1 MTSIHPTVQRTSSG
15 LSHRRR
21 LPADTARKPKVVYP
35 TTLQPDPQDRIPTM
49 SIADSGL
56 LQATLS
62 QSRTA
67 WTHSAFSR
75 FIPEPAARGPGGKKY
90 ASELSLAGLCTVC
103 IGPHMFLNTK
113 FYTVINPPPPP
124 PPLPP
129 STSSTASNS
138 TAAPTP
144 TEEYAHSPCSTPPV
158 VLGGSPA
165 PERVI
170 ELILAR
176 TADMAAEAAAAGTVP
191 STITPTLLDIDL
203 PRSLMK
209 DTHMSATKRDN
220 ETGDAMLKTE
230 AMEGSFSSTARPAGS
245 ATRTKVPPPRQHR
258 PKHQIAF
265 EFKENPGCRWLFP
278 HESSLELTPE
288 EGQEPA
294 RISASFYLPTME
306 ENPAG
311 LSGYGSG
318 SALVPGPGQATTM
331 VILQATNE
339 LWAGLQHA
347 INDPAA
353 TYRFMMDKMKNIPPR
368 SYVQYK
374 LPLDFPDEQLQ
385 PMGLKKLPDNK
396 VVPLS
401 SLVSPKRKQETN
413 DQQQGS
419 RSKRT
424 KAGQDDL
431 QLSGSKGARRT
442 SSFADATST
451 LSRPRCA
458 YCSVASTPRWRRG
471 PDGPSSLC
479 NKCGILWKRG
489 KILQDVSSAGSTY
502 ESESSATEHTLSASG
517 AMPITTTADAAS
529 RMRQESLGLTGDDR
543 GYDEQY
549 MRTSETGKRVTA
561 TSRLLSNA
569 VDGGY
574 SNGGTLGSA
583 LEGEKTSTSKRRG
596 AKASVLESTGPKL
609 VPIYQI
615 GETGKASSRSAAASR
630 RDRGD
635 KGDKEKEK
643 GKDKLKTK
651 DKGREKDKE
660 QDKGE
665 ITSATPASSPL
676 TSMDASSSLGTTP
689 SSTGASA
696 NDSAVLTSEN
706 SAAVAT
712 ASPTAPKPGSE
723 SKSATSKA
731 ASTKTTT
738 TGATRAGKQKANSG
752 AGSATV
758 TKAPHPA
765 SAGAKLS
772 LLKAYASTP
781 KYQISHPAAVATA
794 NLADDGLSFYATKN
808 LYTNNTATFPLHF
821 PTISIAFG
829 PNNDYY
835 MYPNCAMVLFEN
847 HFQIKLIF
855 GGERTEIDVRKEG
868 IEETEFQ
875 VVDVGDGESMIVM
888 KALLRQ
894 QLTRFD
900 KELLNPERNECLIVF
915 RFRERLDGGGPPVK
929 PLLEQWL
936 KTEVPVAS
944 QVALVAGSGDKS

>member
-1 MTSIHPTVQRTSSG
+1 MHS
-15 LSHRRR
+15 
-21 LPADTARKPKVVYP
+21 
-35 TTLQPDPQDRIPTM
+35 
-49 SIADSGL
+49 SGL

-62 QSRTA
+62 QSRNA

-124 PPLPP
+124 PPVPA

-144 TEEYAHSPCSTPPV
+144 TEDYAHSPCSSPPV

-176 TADMAAEAAAAGTVP
+176 TADMAAEAAAAGIVP
-191 STITPTLLDIDL
+191 DTITPKLLDIDL
-203 PRSLMK
+203 PSSLMK
-209 DTHMSATKRDN
+209 DTHLSTAQRD
-220 ETGDAMLKTE
+220 GAAGGAVLKTE
-230 AMEGSFSSTARPAGS
+230 AMDGSYSSTARPAGTAS
-245 ATRTKVPPPRQHR
+245 SMRTKVPPARQYR

-311 LSGYGSG
+311 LAGYGSG

-401 SLVSPKRKQETN
+401 SLVPPKRKPETI

-419 RSKRT
+419 RSKKS

-431 QLSGSKGARRT
+431 QQLSGSKSTRRT
-442 SSFADATST
+442 SSFAEVPSAP
-451 LSRPRCA
+451 SRPRCS
-458 YCSVASTPRWRRG
+458 YCSIASTPRWRRG
-471 PDGPSSLC
+471 PDGPNSLC
-479 NKCGILWKRG
+479 NRCGILWKRG
-489 KILQDVSSAGSTY
+489 KILQDASSAESTY
-502 ESESSATEHTLSASG
+502 ESKSTGGTASASD
-517 AMPITTTADAAS
+517 AVPLTTTADAAS

-549 MRTSETGKRVTA
+549 MRTSETGKRTTA
-561 TSRLLSNA
+561 NSRSLTNA

-583 LEGEKTSTSKRRG
+583 LDGEKTSTSRRRG
-596 AKASVLESTGPKL
+596 AKASAPDSTGPKL

-615 GETGKASSRSAAASR
+615 GESPKASSRSAATSR
-630 RDRGD
+630 KDKGDKGD

-643 GKDKLKTK
+643 TKDKLKTN
-651 DKGREKDKE
+651 DKGRGKDKD
-660 QDKGE
+660 QDKE
-665 ITSATPASSPL
+665 ETASVTPASSPV
-676 TSMDASSSLGTTP
+676 TGMEASSSSGTTP
-689 SSTGASA
+689 GSSGAST
-696 NDSAVLTSEN
+696 NDSAVLSLEN
-706 SAAVAT
+706 STTVAT
-712 ASPTAPKPGSE
+712 GSPTALKPGSE

-731 ASTKTTT
+731 GLTKTTT
-738 TGATRAGKQKANSG
+738 TTTTTGVTRAGKQKANAG
-752 AGSATV
+752 AGNPTATK
-758 TKAPHPA
+758 TPHPA

-829 PNNDYY
+829 PNNAYY

-855 GGERTEIDVRKEG
+855 GGERTEIDVRKEAV
-868 IEETEFQ
+868 EETEFQ
-875 VVDVGDGESMIVM
+875 VIDVGDGESMIVM

-894 QLTRFD
+894 QLTRFG

-944 QVALVAGSGDKS
+944 QVAGGVKRP

>member
-1 MTSIHPTVQRTSSG
+1 MSAAQRDGETG
-15 LSHRRR
+15 G
-21 LPADTARKPKVVYP
+21 A
-35 TTLQPDPQDRIPTM
+35 
-49 SIADSGL
+49 G
-56 LQATLS
+56 
-62 QSRTA
+62 SRTE
-67 WTHSAFSR
+67 S
-75 FIPEPAARGPGGKKY
+75 
-90 ASELSLAGLCTVC
+90 
-103 IGPHMFLNTK
+103 M
-113 FYTVINPPPPP
+113 
-124 PPLPP
+124 
-129 STSSTASNS
+129 
-138 TAAPTP
+138 
-144 TEEYAHSPCSTPPV
+144 
-158 VLGGSPA
+158 
-165 PERVI
+165 
-170 ELILAR
+170 
-176 TADMAAEAAAAGTVP
+176 D
-191 STITPTLLDIDL
+191 
-203 PRSLMK
+203 
-209 DTHMSATKRDN
+209 
-220 ETGDAMLKTE
+220 
-230 AMEGSFSSTARPAGS
+230 GSFSSTARPAGAASS
-245 ATRTKVPPPRQHR
+245 ARTKASPARQYR

-311 LSGYGSG
+311 LSGYGAG

-401 SLVSPKRKQETN
+401 SLVPPKRKPETN

-419 RSKRT
+419 RSKKT

-431 QLSGSKGARRT
+431 QLSGLKSTKRT
-442 SSFADATST
+442 SSFAEVTSSP
-451 LSRPRCA
+451 SRPR
-458 YCSVASTPRWRRG
+458 
-471 PDGPSSLC
+471 
-479 NKCGILWKRG
+479 CGILWKRG
-489 KILQDVSSAGSTY
+489 KILQDASSAESTHKG
-502 ESESSATEHTLSASG
+502 ESTEPDASASE
-517 AMPITTTADAAS
+517 AVSLTTTADAAS

-549 MRTSETGKRVTA
+549 MRTSEVGKRVTV
-561 TSRLLSNA
+561 TSRSLLNTLDS
-569 VDGGY
+569 GY
-574 SNGGTLGSA
+574 NNGGILGSA
-583 LEGEKTSTSKRRG
+583 LDGEKTSTSRRRG
-596 AKASVLESTGPKL
+596 AKASALDSSGPKL

-615 GETGKASSRSAAASR
+615 GETPKASSRSAATSR
-630 RDRGD
+630 RDKGD

-643 GKDKLKTK
+643 SKDKLKTK
-651 DKGREKDKE
+651 DKGRGKDKE
-660 QDKGE
+660 QDKEE
-665 ITSATPASSPL
+665 ISSVTPASSPL
-676 TSMDASSSLGTTP
+676 TGMEASSSSGTP
-689 SSTGASA
+689 PGSSGTSA
-696 NDSAVLTSEN
+696 NDFDLKA
-706 SAAVAT
+706 
-712 ASPTAPKPGSE
+712 
-723 SKSATSKA
+723 ATSKA
-731 ASTKTTT
+731 GLTKTTT
-738 TGATRAGKQKANSG
+738 TTGVTRAGKQKANSG
-752 AGSATV
+752 AGNAAV

-829 PNNDYY
+829 PNNAYY

-855 GGERTEIDVRKEG
+855 GGERTEIDVRKEAV
-868 IEETEFQ
+868 EETEFQ
-875 VVDVGDGESMIVM
+875 VIDVGDGESMIVM

-894 QLTRFD
+894 HLTR
-900 KELLNPERNECLIVF
+900 
-915 RFRERLDGGGPPVK
+915 
-929 PLLEQWL
+929 
-936 KTEVPVAS
+936 
-944 QVALVAGSGDKS
+944 

>member
-1 MTSIHPTVQRTSSG
+1 
-15 LSHRRR
+15 
-21 LPADTARKPKVVYP
+21 
-35 TTLQPDPQDRIPTM
+35 M

-62 QSRTA
+62 QSRNA

-124 PPLPP
+124 PPPP
-129 STSSTASNS
+129 ASTSSTASNS

-191 STITPTLLDIDL
+191 NSITPTLLDIDL
-203 PRSLMK
+203 PSSLMR
-209 DTHMSATKRDN
+209 DSHLSAAQRDD
-220 ETGDAMLKTE
+220 ETGGTMLKTE
-230 AMEGSFSSTARPAGS
+230 AAENFFSSTARPGGTAS
-245 ATRTKVPPPRQHR
+245 AIRTKVPPPRQYR

-306 ENPAG
+306 ENPAA

-374 LPLDFPDEQLQ
+374 LPLDFPDEQLL

-396 VVPLS
+396 VVPIS
-401 SLVSPKRKQETN
+401 SLVPPKRKPETN

-419 RSKRT
+419 KLKKT

-431 QLSGSKGARRT
+431 QFSGSKSSRRT
-442 SSFADATST
+442 SSFAEVTGAP
-451 LSRPRCA
+451 SRPRCS
-458 YCSVASTPRWRRG
+458 YCSIASTPRWRRG
-471 PDGPSSLC
+471 PDGPNSLC
-479 NKCGILWKRG
+479 NRCGILWKRG
-489 KILQDVSSAGSTY
+489 KILQDASSAESTC
-502 ESESSATEHTLSASG
+502 ESESSAAQPTVSASG
-517 AMPITTTADAAS
+517 AMPLTTTADAAS
-529 RMRQESLGLTGDDR
+529 RMRQESLGLTGDNR

-549 MRTSETGKRVTA
+549 VRAVETGKRVTA
-561 TSRLLSNA
+561 TSRLHSNAADGGLSNG
-569 VDGGY
+569 D
-574 SNGGTLGSA
+574 TLGLTLGGDKS
-583 LEGEKTSTSKRRG
+583 STSKRRG
-596 AKASVLESTGPKL
+596 AKALESTGPKL

-615 GETGKASSRSAAASR
+615 GETAKVSSRSAGTSR
-630 RDRGD
+630 KDKGD
-635 KGDKEKEK
+635 KGDKEKDK
-643 GKDKLKTK
+643 GKEKLKTK
-651 DKGREKDKE
+651 DKGREKDRE
-660 QDKGE
+660 QDREE
-665 ITSATPASSPL
+665 IANVTPASSPS
-676 TSMDASSSLGTTP
+676 TGIDAGSSLGTTP
-689 SSTGASA
+689 ASSGAST
-696 NDSAVLTSEN
+696 NDSAVRTPEN
-706 SAAVAT
+706 SAAVAA
-712 ASPTAPKPGSE
+712 ASPTTLKPGSE
-723 SKSATSKA
+723 SKSATSNA
-731 ASTKTTT
+731 ASTRVTT
-738 TGATRAGKQKANSG
+738 TGAARAGKQKATSG
-752 AGSATV
+752 VVGAAV
-758 TKAPHPA
+758 TKTPHPA

-829 PNNDYY
+829 PNNAYY

-847 HFQIKLIF
+847 HFQIKLIS

-900 KELLNPERNECLIVF
+900 KELLNPERGECLIVF

-944 QVALVAGSGDKS
+944 QVASGEKS

>member
-1 MTSIHPTVQRTSSG
+1 
-15 LSHRRR
+15 
-21 LPADTARKPKVVYP
+21 
-35 TTLQPDPQDRIPTM
+35 M

-62 QSRTA
+62 QSRNA
-67 WTHSAFSR
+67 WTHSAFTR

-124 PPLPP
+124 PALPA

-144 TEEYAHSPCSTPPV
+144 TEDYALSPCSTPPV

-176 TADMAAEAAAAGTVP
+176 TADMAAEAAAAGMVP
-191 STITPTLLDIDL
+191 NSITPTLLDIDL
-203 PRSLMK
+203 PSSLIK
-209 DTHMSATKRDN
+209 DTHMAAAQR
-220 ETGDAMLKTE
+220 GDEAGGAALKTE
-230 AMEGSFSSTARPAGS
+230 ATEGSLSSTARFTGTGS
-245 ATRTKVPPPRQHR
+245 AIKTKVSPPRQYR

-311 LSGYGSG
+311 LAGYGSE

-401 SLVSPKRKQETN
+401 SLVPPKRKSEAN
-413 DQQQGS
+413 EQQQGS
-419 RSKRT
+419 KSKRT

-431 QLSGSKGARRT
+431 QLSGSKSARRT
-442 SSFADATST
+442 SSFADAATT
-451 LSRPRCA
+451 PSRPRCS
-458 YCSVASTPRWRRG
+458 YCSIASTPRWRRG
-471 PDGPSSLC
+471 PDGPNTLC
-479 NKCGILWKRG
+479 NRCGILWKRG
-489 KILQDVSSAGSTY
+489 KILQDANSSESTY
-502 ESESSATEHTLSASG
+502 ESESSAPEPTVAASG
-517 AMPITTTADAAS
+517 VMTRTTTADAAS

-543 GYDEQY
+543 GYDEHY
-549 MRTSETGKRVTA
+549 MRTSDIGKRVSA
-561 TSRLLSNA
+561 TSKLPSNV
-569 VDGGY
+569 VDSAY
-574 SNGGTLGSA
+574 SNGGIAGSA
-583 LEGEKTSTSKRRG
+583 LDGEKAPSSKRRG
-596 AKASVLESTGPKL
+596 AKASALESTGPKL

-615 GETGKASSRSAAASR
+615 GETAKASGRSAATSK
-630 RDRGD
+630 RDIGD
-635 KGDKEKEK
+635 KGDKGDKDKGKGKEK
-643 GKDKLKTK
+643 LKSK

-660 QDKGE
+660 QDGE
-665 ITSATPASSPL
+665 EAISVTPGSSPLAGIDAVSSVGTTPASS
-676 TSMDASSSLGTTP
+676 
-689 SSTGASA
+689 GASA
-696 NDSAVLTSEN
+696 NDSVVLSPEN
-706 SAAVAT
+706 SISGT
-712 ASPTAPKPGSE
+712 AGSPTALKSGSE

-731 ASTKTTT
+731 SSTRTSAGTTR
-738 TGATRAGKQKANSG
+738 GGKQKANSG

-758 TKAPHPA
+758 TKTPHPA

-781 KYQISHPAAVATA
+781 KYQISHPAAVPTSS
-794 NLADDGLSFYATKN
+794 LADDGLSFYATKN

-829 PNNDYY
+829 PNNAYY

-855 GGERTEIDVRKEG
+855 GGERTEIDVRKEA

-900 KELLNPERNECLIVF
+900 KELLNPDRNECLIVF

-944 QVALVAGSGDKS
+944 QVPAPAGGEKS